1 MKKTKSD
8 ARTGRAGRPKKA
20 LPSALEAR
28 RNDIQD
34 AARRR
39 IAVGEEVEAL
49 RFADEMLYAVS
60 GAIYFVE
67 EKRRKRS
74 LAPTRIEV
82 AIEPRLAAVRD
93 ALRELALE
101 RLKAEAG
108 PLEAAPPALKKAI
121 EELLKPPAADADALS
136 IANLAIWVAIT
147 LVKRDLAGTIA
158 SEGYATDGKK
168 KAIAQVLFEEG
179 ADDHEAALFMV
190 GKDDDRRI
198 RNLRRYI
205 STWRREHRSGSG
217 DGTILTRVR
226 AALGLDADG
235 LLRLMEADGVDP
247 AVARDRLQRLR
258 DEDDPLLDSLLQRWN
273 RKTPS
278 KRQR

>member
-8 ARTGRAGRPKKA
+8 ARTGRAGRPKKVLSA
-20 LPSALEAR
+20 ALEAR
-28 RNDIQD
+28 RTDIQED
-34 AARRR
+34 ARRR

-49 RFADEMLYAVS
+49 RFADEMLHTVS
-60 GAIYFVE
+60 GALHLVE

-74 LAPTRIEV
+74 LAPTRIAV
-82 AIEPRLAAVRD
+82 ATEPRLAAVRD

-101 RLKAEAG
+101 KLKAEAG
-108 PLEAAPPALKKAI
+108 PLEAAPPELKKAVD
-121 EELLKPPAADADALS
+121 ELSKPPAVDADALN
-136 IANLAIWVAIT
+136 IVNLALWAAMT
-147 LVKRDLAGTIA
+147 LVKRELAGTIA

-190 GKDDDRRI
+190 GEGDDRRI

-205 STWRREHRSGSG
+205 STWRREHRVGSG
-217 DGTILTRVR
+217 DETIPAGVR
-226 AALGLDADG
+226 EALGVDVEG

-247 AVARDRLQRLR
+247 AVARGRLQRIR
-258 DEDDPLLDSLLQRWN
+258 DEDDPLLDGLLHRWN
-273 RKTPS
+273 RKRS
-278 KRQR
+278 SNRRR